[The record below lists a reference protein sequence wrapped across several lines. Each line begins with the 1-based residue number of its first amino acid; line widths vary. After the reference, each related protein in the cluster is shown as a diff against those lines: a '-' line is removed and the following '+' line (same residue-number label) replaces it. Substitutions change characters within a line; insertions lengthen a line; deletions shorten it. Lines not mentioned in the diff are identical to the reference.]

1 MARKH
6 NFDDIAA
13 YEGSID
19 SGLTMVGWLK
29 KRGGGVDGVAG
40 QDLFS

>member
-6 NFDDIAA
+6 NFDDISA

-29 KRGGGVDGVAG
+29 KGGGVDGVAG
-40 QDLFS
+40 QNLFS